1 MTNLY
6 KLVVTGAFNAGKST
20 FVKTVSGIDPVNT
33 DKSTQSPS
41 EKKIKAATTV
51 ALDYGKVKINQRSAV
66 HLFGTPGQDR
76 FDFMREILAEHMH
89 GFIFLV
95 DSTDR
100 WRLNQAGEL
109 LRMFQRQKN
118 VPHLLVAN
126 KADQKG
132 LSSEEIR
139 QALKLPGRQPIVP
152 CVATDKKSVQA
163 VVEQLISMIEDTA

>member
-6 KLVVTGAFNAGKST
+6 KLVVTDAFNAGKST
-20 FVKTVSGIDPVNT
+20 FVRTVSEFNPVDT
-33 DKSTQSPS
+33 DKSTRSLS
-41 EKKIKAATTV
+41 EKKVKAATTV
-51 ALDYGKVKINQRSAV
+51 ALDYGRMKINHRSAV

-76 FDFMREILAEHMH
+76 FDFMREILAEKMH

-100 WRLNQAGEL
+100 CSLNQAGEL
-109 LRMFQRQKN
+109 LRLFQRQNN
-118 VPHLLVAN
+118 VPHLLAAN

-139 QALKLPGRQPIVP
+139 RALNLPVRQPIVR
-152 CVATDKKSVQA
+152 CIATDKESAQA
-163 VVEQLISMIEDTA
+163 VVERLVSMIEDAA